1 MFRLLALLLLPVS
14 RVLKPPAP
22 GRFTDLTRLFR
33 VAFPDA
39 DAERWEAHCEQLAEA
54 AYWEGERRGYDRAR
68 GLDAE
73 ALRLRH
79 DWTLPP
85 RVRASLAQLRG
96 PDDPLAAAS
105 PEQLAKVRE
114 AAAGGWSFELRV
126 SDAGEDPSHADL
138 PRPPQARAR
147 PRSPA

>member
-1 MFRLLALLLLPVS
+1 VFRLLALLLLPV
-14 RVLKPPAP
+14 RRALAPPAP
-22 GRFTDLTRLFR
+22 GRFADLTRLFR

-39 DAERWEAHCEQLAEA
+39 DAERWEAHCGQLAAA

-68 GLDAE
+68 GVDDE

-79 DWTLPP
+79 DWTLPT

-96 PDDPLAAAS
+96 PDDPLAAAT

-114 AAAGGWSFELRV
+114 AVEGGWSFELRET
-126 SDAGEDPSHADL
+126 GEDPDHAGI
-138 PRPPQARAR
+138 PRPPQTR
-147 PRSPA
+147 PRQRGPA